1 METSNSNIEAK
12 VISWLAANAPADWPV
27 SSDVPEEKPEKF
39 IVVERTGGPES
50 NVRIEDVDVL
60 IGFYHRTSALIASNM
75 AIEMDKKFRAEFITT
90 QNVSRVQRTSLA
102 RVDDTVIKFRRYQAY
117 YSIIHML

>member
-12 VISWLAANAPADWPV
+12 VIAWLTATAPSDWPV
-27 SSDVPEEKPEKF
+27 SSDVPEQKPDKF

-60 IGFYHRTSALIASNM
+60 IGFYHRSSAQIASNM
-75 AIEMDKKFRAEFITT
+75 AIEMDKKFRAEFIAER
-90 QNVSRVQRTSLA
+90 NISRIKRNSLA

-117 YSIIHML
+117 YSIVHLL